1 MSQKKLSAFALM
13 TVESK
18 EHAPSVGDVATSLG
32 VDIGDI
38 DAEFGV
44 VPIDVPRGLYSVRV
58 FADRL
63 AKNTAK
69 NESYQGAFSD
79 PRIGPFA
86 PLKDLP
92 KK

>member
-1 MSQKKLSAFALM
+1 MSQNKLSAFALM

-18 EHAPSVGDVATSLG
+18 EGAPSVGDAAMSLG
-32 VDIGDI
+32 VDIGDL

-44 VPIDVPRGLYSVRV
+44 VPIDAPRGLYSVRV

-69 NESYQGAFSD
+69 NESYQGSFSD
-79 PRIGPFA
+79 PRIEPFGPV
-86 PLKDLP
+86 KDPP
-92 KK
+92 K